1 MLMRYRIS
9 RRNNIPI
16 SGVFE
21 EQYEDV
27 YQKLVDLTGH
37 IGVTIHKTVCHRL
50 PKRRNGPKNI
60 VNCVMRQTNHLIM
73 GNKRK
78 LKEMSHRIHIKD
90 DFTTLKG
97 KVIYFIR
104 QKKDVASVT
113 TVNEKVLVYL
123 NPSDRFVFNNLFELY
138 E

>member
-1 MLMRYRIS
+1 MRYRIS
-9 RRNNIPI
+9 RRNNIPN
-16 SGVFE
+16 SGVDE
-21 EQYEDV
+21 DYYEDV
-27 YQKLVDLTGH
+27 YQKFVDLTGH

-50 PKRRNGPKNI
+50 PKRRNGPKGI
-60 VNCVMRQTNHLIM
+60 VIYVMRQTNHLIM

-78 LKEMSHRIHIKD
+78 LKEMSHRLHIIV
-90 DFTTLKG
+90 DFTTLKR
-97 KVIYFIR
+97 KVIHLIR

-123 NPSDRFVFNNLFELY
+123 NSSDRFVFNNVFELY